1 MLINIM
7 TSTTGPALGNILI
20 SAGLWVI
27 TMMIILYKQT
37 GIQLIGTFI
46 ILTGLAALLLQ
57 SKISASLSLIIA
69 GVLIHCCGRLLL
81 NIRKRR

>member
-7 TSTTGPALGNILI
+7 TSTTGPGLGNILI

-27 TMMIILYKQT
+27 TMMIILYKKA

-69 GVLIHCCGRLLL
+69 GFLIHCCGRLLL